1 MPSLRLLA
9 MLKPLM
15 TRSAAHWRKNW
26 KSYLAQFALLA
37 VVLLAVQ
44 AWQTRHVPPGPAPD
58 LAINVLQP
66 NGTTISTTLAQWRQG
81 HPGQPVALHFWAEW
95 CPICRAEEGS
105 VTRLAQDWPVL
116 TVAMQS
122 GPADKVRQVQQQRQL
137 PWQTAIDTRGDLT
150 RAFGFQSVPSFVV
163 IDGQGQLRS
172 ASAGY
177 TTELGMRLRLL
188 WAKLF

>member
-1 MPSLRLLA
+1 MPNTLL
-9 MLKPLM
+9 P
-15 TRSAAHWRKNW
+15 RFAAHLRKHW
-26 KSYLAQFALLA
+26 KSHLAQLTLLVA
-37 VVLLAVQ
+37 IVVAVQ
-44 AWQTRHVPPGPAPD
+44 AWQTRHVPAGPAPD
-58 LAINVLQP
+58 LAISLLQLD
-66 NGTTISTTLAQWRQG
+66 GTTTRTTLAQWRQA

-95 CPICRAEEGS
+95 CPICRAEESS

-122 GPADKVRQVQQQRQL
+122 GPAAKVMQVQQQRQL
-137 PWQTAIDTRGDLT
+137 PWQTAVDTRGELT

-177 TTELGMRLRLL
+177 TTELGMRLRL
-188 WAKLF
+188 WWVRLF

>member
-1 MPSLRLLA
+1 
-9 MLKPLM
+9 MLKPFM

-26 KSYLAQFALLA
+26 KSYLLQFGLLVA
-37 VVLLAVQ
+37 VVLAVQ
-44 AWQTRHVPPGPAPD
+44 AWQTRHVPAGPAPD
-58 LAINVLQP
+58 LAISVLQP
-66 NGTTISTTLAQWRQG
+66 DGTTSSTTLNQWRQA
-81 HPGQPVALHFWAEW
+81 HPGQAVALHLWAEW
-95 CPICRAEEGS
+95 CPICRAEESS

-122 GPADKVRQVQQQRQL
+122 GPAAKVKQVQQQRQL
-137 PWQTAIDTRGDLT
+137 PWQTAVDTRGELT

-177 TTELGMRLRLL
+177 TTELGMRLRLW
-188 WAKLF
+188 WARLV